1 MTMPG
6 PALFARL
13 QAAAFYRGLHETAAG
28 FAGVAQGD
36 RTWLDVGCGPG
47 VFARIAAARGFRVW
61 GIDRDPGMIAT
72 AERLAAMHGM
82 TIEFAVSDL
91 ADEVAEG
98 RRYDVVSAS
107 SLVVVTPDPHATL
120 QRLFSLTPPDG
131 CVIVIEAA
139 PVMTRGRA
147 LRQWLRGGLGSG
159 GAMLLLWAM
168 ARSGRALPDATFD
181 DPRWTATQHPALGG
195 LANVWVLVAR
205 HALRD
210 APVIG

>member
-13 QAAAFYRGLHETAAG
+13 QAAAFYRGLHATAADL
-28 FAGVAQGD
+28 AGVAHDD

-47 VFARIAAARGFRVW
+47 VFARIAAARGFRVR

-72 AERLAAMHGM
+72 AERLAAMHGA
-82 TIEFAVSDL
+82 TIEFAVADL

-107 SLVVVTPDPHATL
+107 SLVVVTPDPRETL
-120 QRLFSLTPPDG
+120 QHLLALAKPAG

-139 PVMTRGRA
+139 PAMTRGRA

-168 ARSGRALPDATFD
+168 ARSGHALPDATFD
-181 DPRWTATQHPALGG
+181 DPRWTAMKHPALDG
-195 LANVWVLVAR
+195 LANVWVLAWKSV
-205 HALRD
+205 
-210 APVIG
+210 G

>member
-13 QAAAFYRGLHETAAG
+13 QAAAFYRGLHETAADV
-28 FAGVAQGD
+28 AGVAQGD

-47 VFARIAAARGFRVW
+47 VFARIAAARGFRVR

-72 AERLAAMHGM
+72 AEQLAAMQGM
-82 TIEFAVSDL
+82 TIEFAVADL
-91 ADEVAEG
+91 AEEMSTD

-107 SLVVVTPDPHATL
+107 SLVVVTPDPRATV
-120 QRLFSLTPPDG
+120 QRLLALAKPDG
-131 CVIVIEAA
+131 RVIVIEAVPA
-139 PVMTRGRA
+139 MTRGRA
-147 LRQWLRGGLGSG
+147 LRYWLRGGLGSG
-159 GAMLLLWAM
+159 GGMLLLWAM

-181 DPRWTATQHPALGG
+181 DPCWTATRHPVLHG

-205 HALRD
+205 QGLRD

>member
-47 VFARIAAARGFRVW
+47 VFARIAAARGFQVR
-61 GIDRDPGMIAT
+61 GIDRDSGMIAT
-72 AERLAAMHGM
+72 AERLAVMHGM

-98 RRYDVVSAS
+98 RHDVVSAS
-107 SLVVVTPDPHATL
+107 SLVVVTPDPRETL
-120 QRLFSLTPPDG
+120 QHLLVLAKPDG
-131 CVIVIEAA
+131 RVIVIEAA
-139 PVMTRGRA
+139 PAMTRGRA
-147 LRQWLRGGLGSG
+147 LRHWLRGGLGSG

>member
-1 MTMPG
+1 MPG

-47 VFARIAAARGFRVW
+47 VFARIVAARGFLVR
-61 GIDRDPGMIAT
+61 GIDRDPGMIAM

-91 ADEVAEG
+91 ADEVATG
-98 RRYDVVSAS
+98 RRHDVVSAS
-107 SLVVVTPDPHATL
+107 SLVVVTPDPRETL
-120 QRLFSLTPPDG
+120 QHLLVLAKPDG
-131 CVIVIEAA
+131 RVIVIEAA
-139 PVMTRGRA
+139 PAMTRGRA

-159 GAMLLLWAM
+159 GGMLLLWAM

-181 DPRWTATQHPALGG
+181 DPRWTATQHPAFGG

-205 HALRD
+205 DGLRD